1 MTVRGSP
8 RIQDGK
14 DRSGTTRLVAGLG
27 WALAVAV
34 FFSVGWI
41 YPDDVT
47 WASMRQAAGL
57 GSVFAVAPTSV
68 WLWHSN
74 TDFVFLVGSGWFIA
88 AAVTSFG
95 GNGLMVAGVLYG
107 LVLMI
112 TSGTARP
119 NRVLFTIGLLAMTT
133 LFIAAV
139 LLALDGRVSTGLAA
153 LVLAALV
160 VSRGGLPLS
169 RSRQRARGSS

>member
-1 MTVRGSP
+1 MTIRGSP
-8 RIQDGK
+8 RRQDGR

-27 WALAVAV
+27 WALAAGV
-34 FFSVGWI
+34 FFSIGWI
-41 YPDDVT
+41 FPDDVT
-47 WASMRQAAGL
+47 WASIRQAAGL
-57 GSVFAVAPTSV
+57 GFVFAVAPTSV

-95 GNGLMVAGVLYG
+95 GNGLMVAGVVYG

-112 TSGTARP
+112 TSATARP
-119 NRVLFTIGLLAMTT
+119 NRLLFTVGVLAMTA
-133 LFIAAV
+133 LFVAAV

-153 LVLAALV
+153 FMLAALV
-160 VSRGGLPLS
+160 VSLGGLPLS
-169 RSRQRARGSS
+169 RSRKRARGSS